1 MGTDQTMVFRHL
13 NKTLLLYH
21 WDFSDPSQIDYT
33 DSNNLVL
40 ELGSDTTSF
49 LHAFDQAIYY
59 TIKNPNLEMYYTLD
73 MDSAKAE
80 MLPCYMCYTWAVDTD
95 NHHDMTQMAVQVS
108 VSALEPVLA
117 GAQALVEV
125 ALGVPL

>member
-1 MGTDQTMVFRHL
+1 MAFHHL

-21 WDFSDPSQIDYT
+21 WDFSDPSRVDYT
-33 DSNNLVL
+33 DSNSLVL

-73 MDSAKAE
+73 MDSAKTE
-80 MLPCYMCYTWAVDTD
+80 MLPCYMCYTWAADTD
-95 NHHDMTQMAVQVS
+95 NHHDMMQTAVQVS
-108 VSALEPVLA
+108 ASALELVLA

-125 ALGVPL
+125 ALGVPS